1 VVAAG
6 SANDVRI
13 PWMAGRPG
21 HGQSDEPCSIRD
33 LELGTS
39 CLAPS
44 FSGVFQ
50 IVFNEISAAEISQLD
65 TLEQLELFDEFKVNQ
80 ADLDQLDGHRFG
92 KIERDGK
99 TLYRFRTKDW
109 RLYFEVRDQ
118 SVVVHRVL
126 HKGTFSDFVFRS
138 NIPLAED
145 EELAESKHFWKLIDE
160 GRAARRV

>member
-1 VVAAG
+1 
-6 SANDVRI
+6 
-13 PWMAGRPG
+13 M
-21 HGQSDEPCSIRD
+21 
-33 LELGTS
+33 
-39 CLAPS
+39 
-44 FSGVFQ
+44 FQ

-65 TLEQLELFDEFKVNQ
+65 TLEQLELFDEFKVSQ
-80 ADLDQLDGHRFG
+80 TDLDSLDGDRFG

-109 RLYFEVRDQ
+109 RLYFEVKDEA
-118 SVVVHRVL
+118 VVVHRVL
-126 HKGTFSDFVFRS
+126 HRGTFSDFVFRS